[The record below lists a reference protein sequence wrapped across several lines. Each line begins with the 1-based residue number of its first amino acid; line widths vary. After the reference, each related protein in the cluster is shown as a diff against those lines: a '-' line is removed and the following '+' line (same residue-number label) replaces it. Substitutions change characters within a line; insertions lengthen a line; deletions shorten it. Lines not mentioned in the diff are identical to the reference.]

1 MAMFCIRKTPMRAAA
16 RQKLIV
22 AGASVAGLLSLAA
35 CATEPLSPDFGVAL
49 KQDLVAQIA
58 DPDARYGVPPDADGA
73 RTALAQDRY
82 RTGKVIEPSGLG
94 ASKVGGEAAETDG
107 GKN

>member
-1 MAMFCIRKTPMRAAA
+1 MLRATSQ
-16 RQKLIV
+16 RWILLG
-22 AGASVAGLLSLAA
+22 GAIGVLAVMTG
-35 CATEPLSPDFGVAL
+35 CASEPLSPSFGVAL

-58 DPDARYGVPPDADGA
+58 DPDVRYGAAPDADGA

-94 ASKVGGEAAETDG
+94 ASKVGAEAANTDG

>member
-1 MAMFCIRKTPMRAAA
+1 MLRATSQRCI
-16 RQKLIV
+16 LLG
-22 AGASVAGLLSLAA
+22 GAVGVLSVMTG
-35 CATEPLSPDFGVAL
+35 CASEPLSPSFGVAL

-58 DPDARYGVPPDADGA
+58 DPDVRYGAAPDADGA

-82 RTGKVIEPSGLG
+82 RTGKVIEPSGSG
-94 ASKVGGEAAETDG
+94 ASKVGADAEDTGG

>member
-1 MAMFCIRKTPMRAAA
+1 MSSTRNNRMLRTTAQRWI
-16 RQKLIV
+16 LLG
-22 AGASVAGLLSLAA
+22 GAVGLLMAVTG
-35 CATEPLSPDFGVAL
+35 CATEPLSPSFGVAL
-49 KQDLVAQIA
+49 RQDLVAQIA
-58 DPDARYGVPPDADGA
+58 DPDARYGAAPDADGA

-94 ASKVGGEAAETDG
+94 ASTVGAEAAETDG

>member
-1 MAMFCIRKTPMRAAA
+1 MLRATSQRWILLGGAVGALLAMT
-16 RQKLIV
+16 
-22 AGASVAGLLSLAA
+22 A
-35 CATEPLSPDFGVAL
+35 CASEPLSPSFGVAL

-58 DPDARYGVPPDADGA
+58 DPDVRYGAAPDADGA

-82 RTGKVIEPSGLG
+82 RTGKVTEPSGLG
-94 ASKVGGEAAETDG
+94 ASKVGAEAASTDG